1 MFTLG
6 ILTCSDAGSK
16 GMREDTS
23 GMVIQELLTAPQY
36 DTVRYDLVPDELD
49 LIQNRLTEW
58 CDSGDVDV
66 IMTTGGTGLG
76 VRDVTPEATVGIIE
90 RPVPG
95 LPEAMRQSALKDTP
109 FAMLSRGIAGVRG
122 RTLVVNLPGSPKGVR
137 QSLEVIIGVL
147 PHALEL
153 IKDLADGHPQ

>member
-1 MFTLG
+1 MFALG
-6 ILTCSDAGSK
+6 VLTCSDAGSK

-49 LIQNRLTEW
+49 LIQKRLVEW
-58 CDSGDVDV
+58 CDSGDIDV

-76 VRDVTPEATVGIIE
+76 VRDVTPEATSGIIE

-95 LPEAMRQSALKDTP
+95 LSEAMRLAALKDTP
-109 FAMLSRGIAGVRG
+109 FAMLSRGVAGVRG

-137 QSLEVIIGVL
+137 QSLDVIIGVL

-153 IKDLADGHPQ
+153 IQDLAEGHPK